1 MYRWKQMNFC
11 KQAKTDTLF
20 RVTPLP
26 VAIDILEKYKEHPA
40 IVNSNKSIARSN
52 QKYNE

>member
-1 MYRWKQMNFC
+1 MDFY

-20 RVTPLP
+20 RVPPLP

-40 IVNSNKSIARSN
+40 IINSNKVLPVAIRNTTSS
-52 QKYNE
+52 QHDD